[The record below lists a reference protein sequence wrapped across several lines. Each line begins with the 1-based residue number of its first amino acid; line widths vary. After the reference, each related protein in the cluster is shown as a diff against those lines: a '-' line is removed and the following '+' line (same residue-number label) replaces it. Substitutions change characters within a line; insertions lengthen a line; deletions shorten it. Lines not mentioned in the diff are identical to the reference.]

1 MFYFSGAL
9 RATRIW
15 DPEMRILGTSSF
27 VCKGQQL
34 PCTCISTQPSADE
47 LWTIRRW
54 IFVLVAK
61 LK

>member
-47 LWTIRRW
+47 LEMPSGDGY
-54 IFVLVAK
+54 FVLVAN
-61 LK
+61 